1 MVEKMAVYIAQLII
15 VLGIVN
21 VWVLRKNN
29 QTNYRGKEAQT
40 LEEEFKVYG
49 YPRWFFY
56 LIGVLKITFALF
68 IGAGF
73 WFEIILPIG
82 AIGMAVLMLGAVIS
96 HLKVNDPVKKFMP
109 ATIMLALSLFILTN
123 SL

>member
-1 MVEKMAVYIAQLII
+1 MVEKIAIYISQLII
-15 VLGIVN
+15 VLGIIN
-21 VWVLRKNN
+21 VWFLRKNKE
-29 QTNYRGKEAQT
+29 THYRGSEAQT

-56 LIGVLKITFALF
+56 LIGTLKIIFALF
-68 IGAGF
+68 IGGGF

-82 AIGMAVLMLGAVIS
+82 AIGMTILMLGAVIS
-96 HLKVNDPVKKFMP
+96 HLKVNDPLKKFMP